1 MENTALHILS
11 FSVPMPIITVETFNL
26 RELKQTAK
34 YDKIQLYVFY
44 RSQTTKK
51 NMLAVNA
58 MTPCIGC

>member
-11 FSVPMPIITVETFNL
+11 FSVPMPFITVKTFNL
-26 RELKQTAK
+26 RELQQTAK

-51 NMLAVNA
+51 KNMLDA